1 MAKRV
6 AGRVV
11 AITLP
16 ALTLLC
22 GCAALAPAPRSVPN
36 SVDLNDK
43 IGQMLMVGFR
53 GLTVDENSFILRDIR
68 QHHLGGV
75 ILFDYDV
82 AKKVAVRNI
91 AAPDQVKIL
100 VTSLQSATA
109 TPLLIAIDQE
119 GGRIARLKES
129 HGFPPTLSHRHLG
142 ELDDLQI
149 TAEETGHLAATLA
162 ALGFGLNFAP
172 VVDLCSNPDNPVIAK
187 YERCFS
193 ADPEKVTL
201 QALAYIGAHHQHGI
215 LTTLKHFPG
224 HGSSRSDSHLGFS
237 NVSES
242 WSADELLPFARIIA
256 SGEVDAVMTAHI
268 FNARLDNEYPATLS
282 RATITD
288 LLRGELAF
296 DGVVISDDLQM
307 RAIADHYGLAT
318 AIRKS
323 IEAGVDILVFGNNL
337 DYDEEIVPRAIAL
350 IRELVA
356 SGLLSEAR
364 IDQSYRRIMLLKER
378 LI

>member
-1 MAKRV
+1 M

-11 AITLP
+11 AIALL

-22 GCAALAPAPRSVPN
+22 GCAALAPAPPIRPV

-53 GLTVDENSFILRDIR
+53 GLTVDESPFILRDIR

-75 ILFDYDV
+75 ILFDYEV

-91 AAPDQVKIL
+91 AAPDQVKTL

-119 GGRIARLKES
+119 GGRIARLKAS
-129 HGFPPTLSHRHLG
+129 YGFPPTLSHSYLG
-142 ELDDLQI
+142 QLDDLQN
-149 TAEETGHLAATLA
+149 TAEETGRLAATLA
-162 ALGFGLNFAP
+162 DLGIGLNFAP
-172 VVDLCSNPDNPVIAK
+172 VVDLCSNPDNPVIAR

-201 QALAYIGAHHQHGI
+201 HALAYIGAHHQHGI

-224 HGSSRSDSHLGFS
+224 HGSSRSDSHLGFTD
-237 NVSES
+237 VTES
-242 WSADELLPFARIIA
+242 WSSDELIPFARIIA
-256 SGEVDAVMTAHI
+256 SGQVDAVMTAHI
-268 FNARLDNEYPATLS
+268 FNARLDSKYPATLS

-307 RAIADHYGLAT
+307 RAIADHYGFAT
-318 AIRKS
+318 AIRKA

-337 DYDEEIVPRAIAL
+337 DYDEEVVPRAIAV
-350 IRELVA
+350 IRELVE
-356 SGLLSEAR
+356 SGRLSEAR